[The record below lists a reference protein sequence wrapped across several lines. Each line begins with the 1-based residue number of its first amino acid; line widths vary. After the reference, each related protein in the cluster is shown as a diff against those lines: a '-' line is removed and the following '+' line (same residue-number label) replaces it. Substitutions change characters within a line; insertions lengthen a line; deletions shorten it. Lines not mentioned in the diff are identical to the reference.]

1 MYSIDKQVG
10 IPEIEF
16 RCWNAL
22 PQVLFALYEWR
33 EKVNETSLMINVITY
48 IPQIIFGVLWMLP
61 FTQRSDFMHH
71 CDTSILK
78 KVEEKVYFS
87 FRWLKGDDIKYYI
100 CNLYKN

>member
-1 MYSIDKQVG
+1 MYSIDRQVG

-48 IPQIIFGVLWMLP
+48 IPQIIFGVL
-61 FTQRSDFMHH
+61 
-71 CDTSILK
+71 
-78 KVEEKVYFS
+78 
-87 FRWLKGDDIKYYI
+87 
-100 CNLYKN
+100 